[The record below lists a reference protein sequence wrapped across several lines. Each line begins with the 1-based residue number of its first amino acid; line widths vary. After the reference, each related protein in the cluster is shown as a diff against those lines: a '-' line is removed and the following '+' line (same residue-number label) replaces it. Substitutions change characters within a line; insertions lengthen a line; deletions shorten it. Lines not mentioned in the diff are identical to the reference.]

1 VAIAYGLSWWKIWKE
16 KPSAKGWGIA
26 AGLITSLLPL
36 WSIVRF
42 SHSLLSLQG
51 LLMALGVLGLV
62 VFLRQYE
69 KQAIP
74 DRREIEDSGQDS
86 AETDDTAV
94 GEDHF

>member
-1 VAIAYGLSWWKIWKE
+1 
-16 KPSAKGWGIA
+16 
-26 AGLITSLLPL
+26 
-36 WSIVRF
+36 
-42 SHSLLSLQG
+42 
-51 LLMALGVLGLV
+51 MALGVLGLV